1 MIVSSLAILMK
12 KHGKLDESW
21 YIPYPIMINDLA
33 KFSGTTRETVSQV
46 LKQLINQ
53 KKISYQYKELIFID
67 DAFFQLDE

>member
-1 MIVSSLAILMK
+1 
-12 KHGKLDESW
+12 
-21 YIPYPIMINDLA
+21 MINDLA